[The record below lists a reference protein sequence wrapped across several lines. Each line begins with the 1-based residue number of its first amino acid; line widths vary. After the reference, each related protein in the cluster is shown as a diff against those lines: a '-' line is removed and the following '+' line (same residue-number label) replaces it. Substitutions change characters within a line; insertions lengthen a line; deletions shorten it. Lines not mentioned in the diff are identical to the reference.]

1 MGTGPLVLRESA
13 KIPLS
18 AEVPLS
24 EDCAISVVVRAI
36 RCAAGV
42 FAPGHLGELTQYLP
56 FELVDCVLE
65 DTRRTERRLR
75 SLPSRVGVYF
85 TLALCLFPAAGYLTV
100 WGKLTA
106 GLGGAGGRP
115 PSEKA
120 LRDLRRR
127 VGAAPLRALFET
139 VAGPLAWPS
148 APGACYRGYRTVA
161 FDGCSS
167 LKAPDLERNRG
178 RLGRVRSRTA
188 WTAYPTVM
196 LMALVETG
204 TRALIGARFGPHDTD
219 EKGYASRLLH
229 LLGPGMLVLADR
241 GFDGNAFLAA
251 LAATRAQFLV
261 RVRADRRLPVLA
273 RLGDGS
279 FLTRIG
285 ELAVRVIDADITVTC
300 AGGTVIRG
308 RYRIATTL
316 LDPRRDPAWRLV
328 QLYHERW
335 EVESAFYALRHTIL
349 DGRVLRSG
357 DPAGLEQELW
367 ALLLLYQLLR
377 MAMADAAASRG
388 ADPDRASF
396 TVATETAR
404 DQAVLAAGIAPAV
417 GDGLAGAIGRAVLA
431 RLLPARRHRVSV
443 RKVKSPVSRYA
454 ARPAGDDRPL
464 ASQNITAL
472 EIAVHAG
479 QPAPQ
484 PGPQAA
490 LRPAGRLDRLLDLL
504 ARDPA
509 RQWKPREIAAAL
521 GISAS
526 ADGRILRGQL
536 SQWSRNGLIRR
547 DGWGT
552 YTAAPAATPDPGRAP
567 EIPAGPPTR
576 RARLTALLSTDPG
589 RNWPRRH
596 LAEALAIPPDTLKSF
611 YSQLASLAAQGT
623 IHRTARGHYS
633 LTGTS
638 PQPAT

>member
-1 MGTGPLVLRESA
+1 M
-13 KIPLS
+13 
-18 AEVPLS
+18 
-24 EDCAISVVVRAI
+24 
-36 RCAAGV
+36 

-85 TLALCLFPAAGYLTV
+85 ALALCLFPGAGALTV

-106 GLGGAGGRP
+106 GLGGAGAPG

-127 VGAAPLRALFET
+127 VGAAPLRALFEV
-139 VAGPLAWPS
+139 VAGPLARPS
-148 APGACYRGYRTVA
+148 APGACYRGLRTVA

-167 LKAPDLERNRG
+167 LHVPDLERNRG
-178 RLGRVRSRTA
+178 WLGRVRSRTA
-188 WTAYPTVM
+188 WTGYPTVM

-204 TRALIGARFGPHDTD
+204 TRALLGARFGPHDTD

-261 RVRADRRLPVLA
+261 RLRAGRRLPVLA
-273 RLGDGS
+273 RLPDGS

-285 ELAVRVIDADITVTC
+285 GLAVRVVDADVTVTC
-300 AGGTVIRG
+300 ADGTVIRG
-308 RYRIATTL
+308 RYRLATTL

-377 MAMADAAASRG
+377 MAMTDAVASRPG
-388 ADPDRASF
+388 TDPDRASF
-396 TVATETAR
+396 TVAMETAR
-404 DQAVLAAGIAPAV
+404 DQAVLAAGIVPAA
-417 GDGLAGAIGRAVLA
+417 GDGLDGAIGRAVLA

-443 RKVKSPVSRYA
+443 RKVKSPLSRYP
-454 ARPAGDDRPL
+454 ARPADDDRPL
-464 ASQNITAL
+464 ASQKITAL
-472 EIAVHAG
+472 EIEVHEG
-479 QPAPQ
+479 QPAPPAPRAAPQ
-484 PGPQAA
+484 PA
-490 LRPAGRLDRLLDLL
+490 RRLDRLLDLL
-504 ARDPA
+504 AQDPA

-521 GISAS
+521 GAG
-526 ADGRILRGQL
+526 ADGRTLRGQL
-536 SQWSRNGLIRR
+536 STWSRNGLIRR
-547 DGWGT
+547 AGRGT
-552 YTAAPAATPDPGRAP
+552 YTAAAPPEPDPGRAP

-576 RARLTALLSTDPG
+576 RDRLIALMSSDPS
-589 RNWPRRH
+589 RDWPRH
-596 LAEALAIPPDTLKSF
+596 QLAQALAIPPDALKSL
-611 YSQLASLAAQGT
+611 YSQLATLTAQGA
-623 IHRTARGHYS
+623 IHRTSPGHYS
-633 LTGTS
+633 LTGTR
-638 PQPAT
+638 PQQAT

>member
-1 MGTGPLVLRESA
+1 
-13 KIPLS
+13 
-18 AEVPLS
+18 
-24 EDCAISVVVRAI
+24 
-36 RCAAGV
+36 V

-56 FELVDCVLE
+56 FELVDAVLE
-65 DTRRTERRLR
+65 ETRRTERRLR
-75 SLPSRVGVYF
+75 CLPSRAGVYF
-85 TLALCLFPAAGYLTV
+85 VLAMCLFPGAGYLTV

-106 GLGGAGGRP
+106 GLAGAGGAA

-127 VGAAPLRALFET
+127 VGAAPLRALFEV

-148 APGACYRGYRTVA
+148 APGAGYRGYRTVA

-167 LKAPDLERNRG
+167 LKAPDLERNRAW
-178 RLGRVRSRTA
+178 LGRVRSRAA
-188 WTAYPTVM
+188 WTAYPAVM

-204 TRALIGARFGPHDTD
+204 TRALLGARFGPHDTD

-261 RVRADRRLPVLA
+261 RLRADRRLPVLA

-285 ELAVRVIDADITVTC
+285 ELAVRVIDADVTVTC
-300 AGGTVIRG
+300 ADGTVIRG
-308 RYRIATTL
+308 RYRLATTL
-316 LDPRRDPAWRLV
+316 LDPGRDPAARLV

-335 EVESAFYALRHTIL
+335 EVESAFYALRHTL
-349 DGRVLRSG
+349 MNGRVLRSG

-367 ALLLLYQLLR
+367 ALLTLYQLLR
-377 MAMADAAASRG
+377 MAMTDAAASRPG
-388 ADPDRASF
+388 TDPDRASF
-396 TVATETAR
+396 TIAMETAR
-404 DQAVLAAGIAPAV
+404 DQAVLAAGIIPDGPA
-417 GDGLAGAIGRAVLA
+417 GLAGAVGRAVLA
-431 RLLPARRHRVSV
+431 RLLPARRHRVSA
-443 RKVKSPVSRYA
+443 RKVKSPASRYA
-454 ARPAGDDRPL
+454 SRPADDGRPL

-472 EIAVHAG
+472 EIEVHEG
-479 QPAPQ
+479 QPAP
-484 PGPQAA
+484 PGPPGAR
-490 LRPAGRLDRLLDLL
+490 RPAGRLDRLLGLL

-509 RQWKPREIAAAL
+509 RQWKTREIAAAL
-521 GISAS
+521 GTDPG

-552 YTAAPAATPDPGRAP
+552 YTAAPLGPPDPAAAP
-567 EIPAGPPTR
+567 AIPPGPPTR
-576 RARLTALLSTDPG
+576 RDRLIALLGTDPG
-589 RNWPRRH
+589 RDWPRRH

-611 YSQLASLAAQGT
+611 YSQLSALATQKAIQ
-623 IHRTARGHYS
+623 RTSPGHYS
-633 LTGTS
+633 LTRTS
-638 PQPAT
+638 PQQPT